1 MPDPTASAQR
11 GLDAVAVDAVL
22 RRLARRPEAP
32 WLHAEVAKRMV
43 ERLQIIRLRPAR
55 IIDWWS
61 FLGASDTLLA
71 QAYPDAHRVLVEP
84 TEALAQRSR
93 DAQRSAW
100 WSPRRWR
107 KDSVEV
113 RRESDELGEPAQL
126 LWSNMALHAVRD
138 PPSLIDRWQKSLSA
152 DGFVMFSGLG
162 PDTLRELRAIYARLG
177 WGDATP
183 AFVDMHDLGD
193 MLVQAGFADPVMDQE
208 TITLSW
214 ATPQALL
221 DELRSLGG
229 NVAPTRFQGLRT
241 QRWRTRLEQELA
253 ASSGPDGRIAMRF
266 EVAYG
271 HAFKALPRVPA
282 GQPTTVSLDEMRSLV
297 RTRRK

>member
-32 WLHAEVAKRMV
+32 WLHAEVARRMV
-43 ERLQIIRLRPAR
+43 ERLQIIRLQPAR

-93 DAQRSAW
+93 DAQRGAW
-100 WSPRRWR
+100 WSPKRWR

-113 RRESDELGEPAQL
+113 RRESDGLGEPAQL
-126 LWSNMALHAVRD
+126 LWSNMALHAVQD
-138 PPSLIDRWQKSLSA
+138 PPALIDRWQRSLSA
-152 DGFVMFSGLG
+152 DGFVMFSCLG

-177 WGDATP
+177 WGEATP

-193 MLVQAGFADPVMDQE
+193 MLVHAGFADPVMDQE

-241 QRWRTRLEQELA
+241 QRWRARLEQELA
-253 ASSGPDGRIAMRF
+253 VSSGPDGRIAMRF

-271 HAFKALPRVPA
+271 HAFKASPRAPA